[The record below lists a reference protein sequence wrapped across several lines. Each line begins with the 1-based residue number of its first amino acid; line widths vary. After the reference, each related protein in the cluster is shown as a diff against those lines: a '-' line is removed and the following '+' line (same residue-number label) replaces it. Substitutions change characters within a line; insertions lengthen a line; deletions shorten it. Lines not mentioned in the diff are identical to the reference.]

1 VAIIRLKDLLKEFE
15 YGDKLFA
22 DIEDENLINPEFLGK
37 LIAKPEEENT
47 DDEKKLLKA
56 LNTYFSKGVLKTIDA
71 SILKKLLKLK
81 TKFPKIL
88 DPSASAKKLKHA
100 YRGTTIGIDTLLK
113 AINNGNLSKA
123 GYKTYVIENPQI
135 TIQSKG
141 STGYL
146 SFSTEMVHAN
156 AFAYD
161 VADGS
166 KIKKLIKQGLVP
178 ITAEVSLN
186 ANFLFN
192 PEFIMAFSNYEEDET
207 LLIDTEYTP
216 SAIYM
221 TDPLKLHRPD
231 RVIRDLD
238 NLNFTVDPGYYELKN
253 KLYDLNTGLAD
264 VNYLQM

>member
-1 VAIIRLKDLLKEFE
+1 MAIIRLKDLLKEFE

-56 LNTYFSKGVLKTIDA
+56 LNAYFSKGVLKTIDA
-71 SILKKLLKLK
+71 SILEKLLKLK
-81 TKFPKIL
+81 PKFPKIL

-100 YRGTTIGIDTLLK
+100 YRGTTVGIDTLLK

-123 GYKTYVIENPQI
+123 GYNTYVIENPQI

-146 SFSTEMVHAN
+146 SFSTEMVN
-156 AFAYD
+156 ADSFALE
-161 VADGS
+161 AAAGS
-166 KIKKLIKQGLVP
+166 RIIKLIKQGLVP
-178 ITAEVSLN
+178 ITAEVSLKN

-192 PEFIMAFSNYEEDET
+192 PEFIMAFSDYEEDET
-207 LLIDTEYTP
+207 LLIDTKYTP

-221 TDPLKLHRPD
+221 TDPYRLIKN
-231 RVIRDLD
+231 LD
-238 NLNFTVDPGYYELKN
+238 QQSFSVNPGYYELKN
-253 KLYDLNTGLAD
+253 KLYDLNTGLTD